1 LLGKVLA
8 GIEGIGRQLDKDF
21 NIAPLIE
28 PFAKHLMTQRISPV
42 EIIGRSA
49 KIARDYL
56 DLMRALPKDLRAV
69 LEKAKSGKLRIEFK
83 HVGLENIV
91 PELER
96 STSRLSF
103 AMIIAAL
110 VIGSALIIQSKPAM
124 GPLLFDIP
132 VIGALGYLIA
142 AVSGL
147 WLLVTIIRNR
157 SLR

>member
-1 LLGKVLA
+1 VVKDYADMLA
-8 GIEGIGRQLDKDF
+8 
-21 NIAPLIE
+21 
-28 PFAKHLMTQRISPV
+28 
-42 EIIGRSA
+42 
-49 KIARDYL
+49 
-56 DLMRALPKDLRAV
+56 ALPNDLRTA

-96 STSRLSF
+96 STSRLAF

-110 VIGSALIIQSKPAM
+110 VVGSAVLMQSDI
-124 GPLLFDIP
+124 GPPLFGIP
-132 VIGALGYLIA
+132 IIGALGYFIA
-142 AVSGL
+142 AISGL